1 MSKRTLA
8 ILAAIGAT
16 VIYGINHTV
25 AKGVM
30 PMHVQPFGFIFLR
43 VGGAA
48 ILFWLISI
56 LGPKQKIEK
65 RDWGRLF
72 VCSLLG
78 MSINMLSFFKGLQ
91 LSTPINSAVLVTITP
106 IIVVVISALF
116 LREKITL
123 NKGLGIAMGFV
134 GALGLILFG
143 AEIRQ
148 DAPNIP
154 LGNSLFILNATAY
167 GAYLVVVKKL
177 IEKYHPFTLM
187 KWLFSIAFIVNLP
200 ITLPEV
206 LEIQWSTM
214 PLWAYG
220 SVAFVVIGTTFL
232 TYLFNIFALT
242 ELKASSVGAFV
253 YMQPLVGILFALLSH
268 KDHLTLIKILAM
280 AFVLVGVY
288 LASKKPRRGI
298 KHPEEA

>member
-72 VCSLLG
+72 ICSLLG

-91 LSTPINSAVLVTITP
+91 LSTPLNSAVLVTITP
-106 IIVVVISALF
+106 IIVVMISALF

-187 KWLFSIAFIVNLP
+187 KWLFSMAFIINLP

-206 LEIQWSTM
+206 LEIEWSTM

-242 ELKASSVGAFV
+242 ELKASSVGAFM

-298 KHPEEA
+298 KHPKEA

>member
-30 PMHVQPFGFIFLR
+30 PVHVQPFGFIFLR

-206 LEIQWSTM
+206 LEIEWSTM

>member
-1 MSKRTLA
+1 MSKRSLA
-8 ILAAIGAT
+8 IMAAIGAT

-48 ILFWLISI
+48 LLFWVISF

-72 VCSLLG
+72 FCSLLG

-106 IIVVVISALF
+106 IIVVIISALF

-167 GAYLVVVKKL
+167 GTYLVVVKKL

-187 KWLFSIAFIVNLP
+187 KWLFSIAFIINLP
-200 ITLPEV
+200 ITLPEA
-206 LEIQWSTM
+206 LEIEWSTM

-242 ELKASSVGAFV
+242 QLKASSVGAFV
-253 YMQPLVGILFALLSH
+253 YMQPLVGILFALFSGM
-268 KDHLTLIKILAM
+268 DQLTLIKILAM

-288 LASKKPRRGI
+288 LASKKPKQGF
-298 KHPEEA
+298 KPS

>member
-187 KWLFSIAFIVNLP
+187 KWLFSMAFIINLP

-206 LEIQWSTM
+206 LEIEWSTM

-242 ELKASSVGAFV
+242 ELKASSVGAFM

-298 KHPEEA
+298 KHPKEA